1 MNNDNNDTDN
11 DDDTD
16 DSDVNDSDVNNL
28 GDTIIFGDDD
38 SFIKNS
44 VKRSFQCFFPFLRP
58 NSFKQWVTSFPLN
71 EFSVRDQ
78 IFL

>member
-1 MNNDNNDTDN
+1 MKNKLRLSAEKKILFSGSFQRKLVSLNNDNDDTDN

-16 DSDVNDSDVNNL
+16 DSDVNDSEVNNL

-44 VKRSFQCFFPFLRP
+44 VKRSFQFFFPF
-58 NSFKQWVTSFPLN
+58 
-71 EFSVRDQ
+71 
-78 IFL
+78 